1 MPEGPPVERVPPQ
14 NLEAEQSILGS
25 LLLERDAIAR
35 VVEVIRAED
44 FYREAHRRIFEAVV
58 ELFDRGEPA
67 DLVSVTDR
75 LRSKGMLDDVGGA
88 AYITS
93 LLHAVPTAANV
104 EYYARLVLQKAM
116 LRQMISAGTQIVG
129 MGFREDQDV
138 EVLVDQAEK
147 LVFSIAS
154 RRMGQHFFPIS
165 EVLRESFERIDR
177 RYRDKGMVTGVP
189 TGFTELD
196 KLTSG
201 LQPAD
206 LIIVAARPSMGKCLK
221 FDAEVVDASTGEVRT
236 IQELVAVAE
245 TGKRATLL
253 TLDRGS
259 RFRPAAP
266 SLFVDDGIKPVF
278 RVTTSGG
285 REVETTL
292 THPFLTPLGWEPLA
306 ALSPGVLIAV
316 PRRLPVF
323 GRSELPDHEVKL
335 LAYLCSGRLPA
346 TPKIAEDFADAA
358 AAAEAIITA
367 SQGGAAARGS
377 AAQSG
382 IGGGAE
388 GGAAVADLLWRY
400 PELGLP
406 PAARAMPPIVFTLR
420 RDKLVLF
427 LNRLLGSVAEV
438 SEHPDGYRAQA
449 VLPSRRFARAVRHLL
464 LRFGVPATLDGA
476 TLTLGV
482 SAALVLFRE
491 VGIFG
496 WERLRRWSR
505 NAQRSLLDE
514 IDVMWEE
521 VTAIEEIG
529 AFQVYDLTVPE
540 THNFVASD
548 VCVHNTTF
556 ALNIAQHAA
565 LQHKIPVA
573 IFSLET
579 NKEQLVQRMLC
590 SEAQVDSSRLRSGYL
605 TDADWPRLAT
615 AMGQLSEAPIF
626 IDDSANISS
635 IEMRAKARKLRAEH
649 GLGLVIVDYLQMI
662 QSYRRSENR
671 TQEVSE
677 IARSTKSLAKELD
690 IPVIA
695 VSQLS
700 RVVETTGTRR
710 PQLSHLRESGELE
723 QVADLV
729 LFIYRE
735 EYYDAAKARAE
746 DKEHI
751 AEIRVAKHRN
761 GPVADIEMFFHKE
774 HGRFRDLD
782 RRHASA
788 AGS

>member
-1 MPEGPPVERVPPQ
+1 MTDGPPVDRVPPQ
-14 NLEAEQSILGS
+14 NLEAEQSILGAM
-25 LLLERDAIAR
+25 LLERDAIAR
-35 VVEVIRAED
+35 VVEIVRPED
-44 FYREAHRRIFEAVV
+44 FYRDAHRRIFEVITD
-58 ELFDRGEPA
+58 LFERGEPA
-67 DLVSVTDR
+67 DLISVTDR
-75 LRSKGMLDDVGGA
+75 LRAKGILDDVGGA
-88 AYITS
+88 AYVTG

-104 EYYARLVLQKAM
+104 EYYARLVVQKAM

-129 MGFREDQDV
+129 MGYREDQDV
-138 EVLVDQAEK
+138 ELLVDQAEK
-147 LVFSIAS
+147 LVFGIAS
-154 RRMGQHFFPIS
+154 RRMGQHFVPIP
-165 EVLRESFERIDR
+165 EILRESFERIDR

-221 FDAEVVDASTGEVRT
+221 FDAEVVDATTGEVRT
-236 IQELVAVAE
+236 VQEMVTAGHA
-245 TGKRATLL
+245 ALL
-253 TLDRGS
+253 TLDRNN
-259 RFRPAAP
+259 RFRPATP

-285 REVETTL
+285 RQVETTL
-292 THPFLTPLGWEPLA
+292 THPFLTPHGWEPLA
-306 ALSPGVLIAV
+306 ALAPGVLIAV

-346 TPKIAEDFADAA
+346 DPRIAEDFADAA
-358 AAAEAIITA
+358 SAAEAIL
-367 SQGGAAARGS
+367 AATRGHS
-377 AAQSG
+377 AASSG

-388 GGAAVADLLWRY
+388 GGTAVADLLWRY
-400 PELGLP
+400 PELGQP
-406 PAARAMPPIVFTLR
+406 PAGRVIPPAVFTLR
-420 RDKLVLF
+420 RDKLALF
-427 LNRLLGSVAEV
+427 VNRLLGSIAEV
-438 SEHPDGYRAQA
+438 SEHPEGYTITAS
-449 VLPSRRFARAVRHLL
+449 LPSRRMARGLQHLL
-464 LRFGVPATLDGA
+464 LRFGVPASLEGTTLV
-476 TLTLGV
+476 LGV
-482 SAALVLFRE
+482 SAALAAFRE
-491 VGIFG
+491 TGVFG
-496 WERLRRWSR
+496 WERLRRWAR
-505 NAQRSLLDE
+505 NAQRSLLDD

-521 VTAIEEIG
+521 VTGIEEIG

-540 THNFVASD
+540 THNFIAND
-548 VCVHNTTF
+548 ICVHNTTF
-556 ALNIAQHAA
+556 ALNIAQHAS
-565 LQHKIPVA
+565 LEHKIAVA

-605 TDADWPRLAT
+605 TDADWPRLAS
-615 AMGQLSEAPIF
+615 AMGRLSEAPIF
-626 IDDSANISS
+626 IDDTANLTS

-649 GLGLVIVDYLQMI
+649 GLGLIIIDYLQML
-662 QSYRRSENR
+662 QSYKRAENR

-677 IARSTKSLAKELD
+677 IARSIKSLSKELD
-690 IPVIA
+690 IPVLA

-700 RVVETTGTRR
+700 RVVEATGSRR

-735 EYYDAAKARAE
+735 EYYDQNKARSE
-746 DKEHI
+746 GKEHI

-761 GPVADIEMFFHKE
+761 GPVGDIEMFFHKE

-782 RRHASA
+782 RRHAGT
-788 AGS
+788 AGV